1 MSIIIMMIGLIQNN
15 KIHKQVKTNK
25 KLNKNKSARL
35 SHLINYLSNAIIY
48 HLLLKFIKLYRKL
61 VTKQDIIAITY
72 KLKFTCMSP
81 QDNYY
86 IY

>member
-1 MSIIIMMIGLIQNN
+1 MMMMGLIQNN

-25 KLNKNKSARL
+25 LNKNKLARQ

-48 HLLLKFIKLYRKL
+48 HLLRKFIKLYRKL
-61 VTKQDIIAITY
+61 VTKQDIIATTY

>member
-1 MSIIIMMIGLIQNN
+1 MSIIIMMIGLKQNK
-15 KIHKQVKTNK
+15 KIHKQVKINK
-25 KLNKNKSARL
+25 KLNKNNL
-35 SHLINYLSNAIIY
+35 VLQYHLINYLSNAIIY
-48 HLLLKFIKLYRKL
+48 HLLRKFIKLYRKL
-61 VTKQDIIAITY
+61 VTKQDIIATTC